1 MPKKPASPITPQ
13 DKIGVLTTEY
23 KSLYRLAEFRMASLD
38 RRVPAAG
45 AAIVAFMSSVPVL
58 PEPARVVLLAAIPI
72 SLIWFVRTTI
82 NHARSFEDLLRRIE
96 QIEHAVNKLAGE
108 VLMTFQSSHPSRGR
122 AVGGRTGFET
132 VSAVGLAS
140 ALLIGACEYLLRWT
154 GPENLW
160 VSMAYTGYLLVIAA
174 YVLVQIR
181 HWMNY
186 RYQNFDSVMPPTEPV
201 AR

>member
-1 MPKKPASPITPQ
+1 MPKKPASSITPQ

-23 KSLYRLAEFRMASLD
+23 KALYRLAEFRMASLD

-45 AAIVAFMSSVPVL
+45 AAIVVFMSSVPML
-58 PEPARVVLLAAIPI
+58 PEPARAILLAAIPI

-96 QIEHAVNKLAGE
+96 QIEHAVNRITGE
-108 VLMTFQSSHPSRGR
+108 MLITFQSSHPSRGR

-140 ALLIGACEYLLRWT
+140 ALLIGSCEYLVRWMR
-154 GPENLW
+154 PEALW
-160 VSMAYTGYLLVIAA
+160 VSLAYTGYLLVIAA
-174 YVLVQIR
+174 YVLVQIGSWR
-181 HWMNY
+181 KY
-186 RYQNFDSVMPPTEPV
+186 RYSAN
-201 AR
+201 